1 MHIRPLTPFSIRG
14 TGSITMHI
22 ALSIARFF
30 VLAITLAVCASGS
43 NSRFTTSAPL
53 LPHVSR
59 IFHFRP
65 SGPGALCSQWQKCD
79 LKSSCAFFHGGPHY
93 GIGVC
98 KRVVGPG
105 YPCGNPYFQCAPG
118 TKCVKWK
125 GGKRC
130 RILLSAD
137 GVCADFSKTLC
148 KYGLECHK
156 GKCLH
161 AGAYGAQCDGKHHLC
176 RSGFICAGS
185 GEVKT
190 CKVLVSKGASCESAA
205 AACEVGTACTK
216 YHEHGLRCVAVVDH
230 GETCGQFKACKYGLK
245 CIDGKCVAAGLKG
258 AKCGFGKHF
267 CFPGLTCVQHG
278 NHKVCEKLMKKGEDC
293 SGQHMSCYPGLKCVG
308 TESDKKCLPPL
319 GKGEFCSTHKHSHRY
334 CASGL
339 TCFKHGSASVCYA
352 VMAPNANCDG
362 KFMACTIGHKC
373 VGPEGHKKCRGGL
386 GKGSLCHGEYN
397 YCADGLSCIG
407 KGTHAKCT
415 GVMGVYGD
423 CSKPF
428 MVCKTGLH
436 CVGPSPTEK
445 RCTALG
451 TKGSKCDGKFHLCSP
466 GLRCYHK
473 KCIKF
478 SGRGGECNTTPFTKC
493 YPGHKCIGS
502 RCYRPV
508 PKGFYCRNPRL
519 PFVVCQAGVHCV
531 GSGAAAR
538 CVGLMD
544 EGSSCEGEHMHC
556 KKGLHCS
563 GSAGNRKCKSTAPK
577 GGICGGAH
585 GHCDKGLACVG
596 SKDSQEMS

>member
-293 SGQHMSCYPGLKCVG
+293 SGQYMSCYPGLNTPTGIAHPGSLASNTVRPRFAMQLWHRTQTV
-308 TESDKKCLPPL
+308 TENSWRVPPVTNASVQRDIRNAEEGL
-319 GKGEFCSTHKHSHRY
+319 EKALYATENTTIAPTASH
-334 CASGL
+334 ASGKEL
-339 TCFKHGSASVCYA
+339 TLNARASWEFTVTAQSLSWFARPGYIVLDPLRQKRDAQHWEQRDLNATENSTFARLGYVAITKNASSSVDEVANVIRRPSLNATQGISASEVGVIDQFRRDSIAEILVCRSSS
-352 VMAPNANCDG
+352 V
-362 KFMACTIGHKC
+362 K
-373 VGPEGHKKCRGGL
+373 PE
-386 GKGSLCHGEYN
+386 
-397 YCADGLSCIG
+397 
-407 KGTHAKCT
+407 
-415 GVMGVYGD
+415 
-423 CSKPF
+423 
-428 MVCKTGLH
+428 
-436 CVGPSPTEK
+436 
-445 RCTALG
+445 
-451 TKGSKCDGKFHLCSP
+451 
-466 GLRCYHK
+466 
-473 KCIKF
+473 
-478 SGRGGECNTTPFTKC
+478 FT
-493 YPGHKCIGS
+493 
-502 RCYRPV
+502 V
-508 PKGFYCRNPRL
+508 
-519 PFVVCQAGVHCV
+519 
-531 GSGAAAR
+531 
-538 CVGLMD
+538 
-544 EGSSCEGEHMHC
+544 
-556 KKGLHCS
+556 
-563 GSAGNRKCKSTAPK
+563 
-577 GGICGGAH
+577 
-585 GHCDKGLACVG
+585 
-596 SKDSQEMS
+596 